1 MWDFLIN
8 VVQFFNVNAVW
19 VLFAWMF
26 FYGTRHKSEWTTS
39 VRSLMTMI
47 IGFALVDL
55 ATDGK
60 ISPKDFMLIVSLV
73 FNYYFL
79 VKQRAMPQNGG
90 NGGNLPK

>member
-1 MWDFLIN
+1 
-8 VVQFFNVNAVW
+8 
-19 VLFAWMF
+19 
-26 FYGTRHKSEWTTS
+26 
-39 VRSLMTMI
+39 MTMI